1 VKMATKGGP
10 IRGQDL
16 VAVRGTCRPKDGQ
29 NLAQFPDPVPQ
40 HLPLLS
46 RRRKSDKQLPDL
58 PMTAR
63 CASATNPVEPGTASV
78 IPPRLTQIVNGL
90 KRPDMADVRT
100 VTRSIVW
107 GSWFV

>member
-1 VKMATKGGP
+1 MIVGYMFRWPFRYRDAEG
-10 IRGQDL
+10 
-16 VAVRGTCRPKDGQ
+16 
-29 NLAQFPDPVPQ
+29 
-40 HLPLLS
+40 
-46 RRRKSDKQLPDL
+46 DKKLPDL

-63 CASATNPVEPGTASV
+63 CASATNPVALGTASV

>member
-1 VKMATKGGP
+1 M
-10 IRGQDL
+10 
-16 VAVRGTCRPKDGQ
+16 
-29 NLAQFPDPVPQ
+29 
-40 HLPLLS
+40 
-46 RRRKSDKQLPDL
+46 

-63 CASATNPVEPGTASV
+63 CASATNPVAPGAASV

-100 VTRSIVW
+100 VIRSIVW